1 MSIPCKVYIR
11 RNADGVIRCYED
23 LDWHE
28 DSDYPA
34 FIWEEGNF
42 ACDCNRYL
50 FFCRAAN
57 EPETEYDESDE
68 NSEHRCGDDRYS
80 VRITDVNGKELYSD
94 FDE

>member
-11 RNADGVIRCYED
+11 RNADNVVRCYEG

-42 ACDCNRYL
+42 ACDCNRAS
-50 FFCRAAN
+50 FFARAIG
-57 EPETEYDESDE
+57 EDDPDRS
-68 NSEHRCGDDRYS
+68 CGMEAFS
-80 VRITDVNGKELYSD
+80 VRITDFEGKEFYSD